1 MILHT
6 LMDNETRKQQLIKTL
21 LQKGIYKKGEKQLYM
36 LTLNELENIY
46 ARLEKLNTIT
56 GNGVVTVA
64 QATFAA
70 GCFWGVEALFQQLNG
85 VISTSA
91 GFTGGET
98 INPTYE
104 DVYSELTGHAESV
117 QVEYDPSLV
126 SYEELVEVFFE
137 NHNPTSLNR
146 QGEDIGTRYRSAIFF
161 HTSEQAEIAL
171 LAKERLEQS
180 GRFKKPVV
188 TQIVPITSFYRA
200 EEYHQ
205 SYLAKRGQSSCKI
218 S

>member
-1 MILHT
+1 MHT
-6 LMDNETRKQQLIKTL
+6 LMDNETRKQQLIKIL

-46 ARLEKLNTIT
+46 ARSEKVNTIT
-56 GNGVVTVA
+56 GNGVVTVE

-117 QVEYDPSLV
+117 QVEYDPSLI

-146 QGEDIGTRYRSAIFF
+146 QGEDVGTRYRSAIFF
-161 HTSEQAEIAL
+161 HTNDQAEIAL
-171 LAKERLEQS
+171 LAKEKLEQS
-180 GRFKKPVV
+180 GRFKKPIV
-188 TQIVPITSFYRA
+188 TQVVPITSFYRA

>member
-1 MILHT
+1 MHT
-6 LMDNETRKQQLIKTL
+6 LMDNETRKQQLIKSL

-46 ARLEKLNTIT
+46 ARPKKINTIT
-56 GNGVVTVA
+56 GNGVVTVE

-85 VISTSA
+85 VISTAA

-117 QVEYDPSLV
+117 QVEYDPSLI

-137 NHNPTSLNR
+137 NHNPTSLNK

-161 HTSEQAEIAL
+161 HSNEQAEIAL
-171 LAKERLEQS
+171 IAKENLERS

-200 EEYHQ
+200 DEYHQ

>member
-1 MILHT
+1 MHT

-21 LQKGIYKKGEKQLYM
+21 LSKGIYKKGNKQLYM

-46 ARLEKLNTIT
+46 ARSVTSTNGI
-56 GNGVVTVA
+56 GNGVVTVE

-85 VISTSA
+85 VISTTT

-104 DVYSELTGHAESV
+104 DVYTELTGHAESV
-117 QVEYDPSLV
+117 RVEYNPALI

-137 NHNPTSLNR
+137 NHNPTTLNR
-146 QGEDIGTRYRSAIFF
+146 QGEDVGTRYRSAIFY
-161 HTSEQAEIAL
+161 HSEEQALTAEV
-171 LAKERLEQS
+171 AKNRLEAS
-180 GRFKKPVV
+180 GRFKKSIV
-188 TQIVPITSFYRA
+188 TQIVPVTSFYRA
-200 EEYHQ
+200 DDYHQ
-205 SYLAKRGQSSCKI
+205 GYLAKRGQSSCKI

>member
-1 MILHT
+1 
-6 LMDNETRKQQLIKTL
+6 MDNETRKQQLIKSL

-46 ARLEKLNTIT
+46 ARPKKINTIT
-56 GNGVVTVA
+56 GNGVVTVE

-85 VISTSA
+85 VISTAA

-117 QVEYDPSLV
+117 QVEYDPSLI

-137 NHNPTSLNR
+137 NHNPTSLNK

-161 HTSEQAEIAL
+161 HSNEQAEIAL
-171 LAKERLEQS
+171 IAKENLERS

-200 EEYHQ
+200 DEYHQ

>member
-1 MILHT
+1 MHT

-21 LQKGIYKKGEKQLYM
+21 LQKGIYKKGAKQLYM

-46 ARLEKLNTIT
+46 VPSEKINTIT
-56 GNGVVTVA
+56 GNGVVKVE

-85 VISTSA
+85 VISTTA

-117 QVEYDPSLV
+117 QVEYDPSLI
-126 SYEELVEVFFE
+126 SYEELIEVFFE
-137 NHNPTSLNR
+137 NHNPTSLNK

-161 HTSEQAEIAL
+161 HSNEQAEIAL
-171 LAKERLEQS
+171 IAKENLERS

-200 EEYHQ
+200 DEYHQ

>member
-1 MILHT
+1 MHT
-6 LMDNETRKQQLIKTL
+6 LMDNDTRKQQLIKTL

-46 ARLEKLNTIT
+46 ARPKKINTIT
-56 GNGVVTVA
+56 GNGVVTVE

-85 VISTSA
+85 VISTAA

-117 QVEYDPSLV
+117 QVEYDPSLI

-161 HTSEQAEIAL
+161 HSNEQAEIAL
-171 LAKERLEQS
+171 IAKENLERS
-180 GRFKKPVV
+180 GRFKKPIV

-200 EEYHQ
+200 DEYHQ

>member
-1 MILHT
+1 
-6 LMDNETRKQQLIKTL
+6 MDNETRKQQLIKTL
-21 LQKGIYKKGEKQLYM
+21 LQKGIYKKGAKQLYM

-46 ARLEKLNTIT
+46 VPSEKINTIT
-56 GNGVVTVA
+56 GNGVVKVE

-85 VISTSA
+85 VISTTA

-117 QVEYDPSLV
+117 QVEYDPSLI
-126 SYEELVEVFFE
+126 SYEELIEVFFE
-137 NHNPTSLNR
+137 NHNPTSLNK

-161 HTSEQAEIAL
+161 HSNEQAEIAL
-171 LAKERLEQS
+171 IAKENLERS

-200 EEYHQ
+200 DEYHQ

>member
-1 MILHT
+1 
-6 LMDNETRKQQLIKTL
+6 MDNETRKQQLIKTL
-21 LQKGIYKKGEKQLYM
+21 LQKGIYKKGAKQLYM

-46 ARLEKLNTIT
+46 DRSEKINTIT
-56 GNGVVTVA
+56 GNGVVKVE

-85 VISTSA
+85 VISTTA

-117 QVEYDPSLV
+117 QVEYDPSLI
-126 SYEELVEVFFE
+126 SYEELIEVFFE
-137 NHNPTSLNR
+137 NHNPTSLNK

-161 HTSEQAEIAL
+161 HSNEQAEIAL
-171 LAKERLEQS
+171 IAKENLERS

-200 EEYHQ
+200 DEYHQ

>member
-1 MILHT
+1 
-6 LMDNETRKQQLIKTL
+6 MDDETRKQQLIKTL
-21 LQKGIYKKGEKQLYM
+21 LQKGIYKKGTKQLYM

-46 ARLEKLNTIT
+46 VRSEKINTIT
-56 GNGVVTVA
+56 GNGVVKVE

-85 VISTSA
+85 VISTTA

-117 QVEYDPSLV
+117 QVEYDPSLI
-126 SYEELVEVFFE
+126 SYEELIEVFFE
-137 NHNPTSLNR
+137 NHNPTSLNK

-161 HTSEQAEIAL
+161 HSNEQAEIAL
-171 LAKERLEQS
+171 IAKENLERS

-200 EEYHQ
+200 DEYHQ

>member
-1 MILHT
+1 
-6 LMDNETRKQQLIKTL
+6 MDNETRKQQLIKIL

-46 ARLEKLNTIT
+46 ARSEKVNTIT
-56 GNGVVTVA
+56 GNGVVTVE

-117 QVEYDPSLV
+117 QVEYDPSLI

-146 QGEDIGTRYRSAIFF
+146 QGEDVGTRYRSAIFF
-161 HTSEQAEIAL
+161 HTNDQAEIAL
-171 LAKERLEQS
+171 LAKEKLEQS
-180 GRFKKPVV
+180 GRFKKPIV
-188 TQIVPITSFYRA
+188 TQVVPITSFYRA

>member
-1 MILHT
+1 MHT
-6 LMDNETRKQQLIKTL
+6 LINTEAKQQLIKIL
-21 LQKGIYKKGEKQLYM
+21 LSKGIYKKGGKQLYM
-36 LTLNELENIY
+36 LPLNELENIY
-46 ARLEKLNTIT
+46 RNETVANNI
-56 GNGVVTVA
+56 GNGVGTMNY
-64 QATFAA
+64 ATFAA

-98 INPTYE
+98 INPSYE
-104 DVYSELTGHAESV
+104 DVYTELTGHAEAV
-117 QVEYDPSLV
+117 RVEFDPSLI
-126 SYEELVEVFFE
+126 SYEELLEVFFD

-146 QGEDIGTRYRSAIFF
+146 QGEDIGTRYRSSVFF
-161 HTSEQAEIAL
+161 HSEEQESAALIAKGKL
-171 LAKERLEQS
+171 SSS
-180 GRFKKPVV
+180 GRFKKPIV
-188 TQIVPITSFYRA
+188 TQVVPATTFYRA

>member
-1 MILHT
+1 
-6 LMDNETRKQQLIKTL
+6 MDNETRKQQLIKTL
-21 LQKGIYKKGEKQLYM
+21 LQKGIYKKGAKQLYM

-46 ARLEKLNTIT
+46 VRSEKINTIT
-56 GNGVVTVA
+56 GNGVVKVE

-85 VISTSA
+85 VISTTA

-117 QVEYDPSLV
+117 QVEYDPSLI

-137 NHNPTSLNR
+137 NHNPTSLNK

-161 HTSEQAEIAL
+161 HSNEQAEIAL
-171 LAKERLEQS
+171 IAKENLERS

-200 EEYHQ
+200 DEYHQ

>member
-1 MILHT
+1 MHT
-6 LMDNETRKQQLIKTL
+6 LMDNDTRKQQLIKSL

-46 ARLEKLNTIT
+46 VRSEKINTIT
-56 GNGVVTVA
+56 GNGVVKVE

-117 QVEYDPSLV
+117 QVEYDPSLI

-161 HTSEQAEIAL
+161 HSNEQAEIAL
-171 LAKERLEQS
+171 IAKENLERS

-200 EEYHQ
+200 DEYHQ

>member
-1 MILHT
+1 
-6 LMDNETRKQQLIKTL
+6 MDNETRKQQLIKTL
-21 LQKGIYKKGEKQLYM
+21 LQKGIYKKGAKQLYM

-46 ARLEKLNTIT
+46 VRSEKINTIT
-56 GNGVVTVA
+56 GNGVVKVE

-85 VISTSA
+85 VISTTA

-117 QVEYDPSLV
+117 QVEYDPSLI

-137 NHNPTSLNR
+137 NHNPTSLNK

-161 HTSEQAEIAL
+161 HSNEQAEVAL
-171 LAKERLEQS
+171 IAKENLERS

-200 EEYHQ
+200 DEYHQ

>member
-1 MILHT
+1 
-6 LMDNETRKQQLIKTL
+6 MDNDTRKQQLIKSL

-46 ARLEKLNTIT
+46 VRSEKINTIT
-56 GNGVVTVA
+56 GNGVVKVE

-117 QVEYDPSLV
+117 QVEYDPSLI

-161 HTSEQAEIAL
+161 HSNEQAEIAL
-171 LAKERLEQS
+171 IAKENLERS

-200 EEYHQ
+200 DEYHQ

>member
-1 MILHT
+1 
-6 LMDNETRKQQLIKTL
+6 MDNETRKQQLIKTL
-21 LQKGIYKKGEKQLYM
+21 LHKGIYKKGEKQLYM

-46 ARLEKLNTIT
+46 ARSEKINKKT
-56 GNGVVTVA
+56 GNGVVTVE

-85 VISTSA
+85 VISTTA

-117 QVEYDPSLV
+117 QVEYDPSLI

-137 NHNPTSLNR
+137 NHNPTSLNK

-161 HTSEQAEIAL
+161 HSNEQAESAL
-171 LAKERLEQS
+171 IAKENLERS

-188 TQIVPITSFYRA
+188 TQIVPMTSFYRA
-200 EEYHQ
+200 DEYHQ

>member
-1 MILHT
+1 MHT

-21 LQKGIYKKGEKQLYM
+21 LQKGIYKKGAKQLYM

-46 ARLEKLNTIT
+46 DRSEKINTIT
-56 GNGVVTVA
+56 GNGVVKVE

-85 VISTSA
+85 VISTTA

-117 QVEYDPSLV
+117 QVEYDPSLI

-137 NHNPTSLNR
+137 NHNPTSLNK

-161 HTSEQAEIAL
+161 HSNEQAEIAL
-171 LAKERLEQS
+171 IAKENLERS
-180 GRFKKPVV
+180 GRFKKHVV

-200 EEYHQ
+200 DEYHQ

>member
-1 MILHT
+1 MHT
-6 LMDNETRKQQLIKTL
+6 LMDNEARKQQLIKTL
-21 LQKGIYKKGEKQLYM
+21 LSQGIYKKGEKQLYM
-36 LTLNELENIY
+36 LSLNELENIY
-46 ARLEKLNTIT
+46 ARSNKTIQRK
-56 GNGVVTVA
+56 GNGVVTVE

-117 QVEYDPSLV
+117 QVEYDPSLI

-137 NHNPTSLNR
+137 NHNPTSLNK
-146 QGEDIGTRYRSAIFF
+146 QGEDVGTRYRSAIFY
-161 HTSEQAEIAL
+161 HSNEQAEIAL
-171 LAKERLEQS
+171 IAKEKLERS

-200 EEYHQ
+200 DEYHQ

>member
-1 MILHT
+1 MHT

-21 LQKGIYKKGEKQLYM
+21 LQKGIYKKGAKQLYM

-46 ARLEKLNTIT
+46 VRSEKINTIT
-56 GNGVVTVA
+56 GNGVVKVE

-85 VISTSA
+85 VISTTA

-117 QVEYDPSLV
+117 QVEYDPSLI

-137 NHNPTSLNR
+137 NHNPTSLNK

-161 HTSEQAEIAL
+161 HSNEQAEIAL
-171 LAKERLEQS
+171 IAKENLERS

-200 EEYHQ
+200 DEYHQ

>member
-6 LMDNETRKQQLIKTL
+6 LVDNETRKQQLIKTL
-21 LQKGIYKKGEKQLYM
+21 LQKGIYKKGNKQLYM

-46 ARLEKLNTIT
+46 ARSEKMNTIT
-56 GNGVVTVA
+56 GNGVVTVE

-85 VISTSA
+85 VISTST

-117 QVEYDPSLV
+117 QVEYDPTLI

-161 HTSEQAEIAL
+161 HTDEQAQIAL
-171 LAKERLEQS
+171 LAKEKLEQS

-188 TQIVPITSFYRA
+188 TQVVPMTSFYRA